1 MYTRTIDNFTV
12 TGKKSYY
19 WSAPRLPVKISAY
32 KRTPCSGD
40 DFTVGDKIDYIEV
53 AMKYPSPADWEPP
66 GHFYEQDR
74 IWVTEIHYTTSQGS
88 TGSFI
93 AEQAICDSIIFRKYG
108 GARNKRGRKYT
119 RKSIK
124 KSRKRTRYS
133 RR

>member
-1 MYTRTIDNFTV
+1 MYTRAINNFTV
-12 TGKKSYY
+12 TGKESYY
-19 WSAPRLPVKISAY
+19 WSAPRLPVNISAY
-32 KRTPCSGD
+32 GRTPCSGD
-40 DFTVGDKIDYIEV
+40 DFEVGQRFDYIEV
-53 AMKYPSPADWEPP
+53 ASKYPSPADWEPP
-66 GHFYEQDR
+66 GHFNAQDR

-93 AEQAICDSIIFRKYG
+93 AEQALRDRIIRRSYG